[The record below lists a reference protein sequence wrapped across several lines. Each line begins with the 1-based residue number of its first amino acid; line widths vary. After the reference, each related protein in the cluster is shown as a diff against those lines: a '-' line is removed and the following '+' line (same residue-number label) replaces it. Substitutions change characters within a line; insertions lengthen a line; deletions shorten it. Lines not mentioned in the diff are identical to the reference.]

1 MKNKS
6 GHNLKQNDLLF
17 LQARVNGLVL
27 KGAAVIY
34 LSYEKIQYHRND
46 FDNGIKTAC
55 YPKLKWATGI
65 N

>member
-27 KGAAVIY
+27 KGAAVERSERVKSNTR
-34 LSYEKIQYHRND
+34 LANYEPVSRRRGELELPTPI
-46 FDNGIKTAC
+46 
-55 YPKLKWATGI
+55 
-65 N
+65 